1 MLCSAYSTG
10 TLSNLRTQ
18 LKFYLLFCTYF
29 HFTQMP
35 ARLDTICFYV
45 RFLSHTLSPPTICNY
60 LLTFNYTCQFL
71 VHLPLL
77 QLSGH
82 SVLSLHINIKF
93 ILCLLVLSP
102 PYSFCLGIPVLL
114 FLLKT
119 ALLLRFIRAFLLLVF
134 LILGLSRSFF
144 PSRCSLLSIL

>member
-1 MLCSAYSTG
+1 M
-10 TLSNLRTQ
+10 
-18 LKFYLLFCTYF
+18 
-29 HFTQMP
+29 
-35 ARLDTICFYV
+35 
-45 RFLSHTLSPPTICNY
+45 
-60 LLTFNYTCQFL
+60 
-71 VHLPLL
+71 HLPLL

-119 ALLLRFIRAFLLLVF
+119 ALLLRFIRPFLLLVF

-144 PSRCSLLSIL
+144 PSRCSLLSILWRCTRWTHTDTVLLKSKLPPSHETRINTRLSFLSHESLKNCKCQCLNSFWDFNSLLQWELKSMQKISLR